1 MTIIGVVGSVD
12 VAGIVLVIFFRV
24 LWRRHGKWRRV
35 SGVIVAGI
43 VLASFRFLSLVIIG
57 VVSVNIGIVMVKC
70 VIVDVVMVGR
80 DGIGEA
86 SRYMMSAV
94 TPRPSLRSRSVSL
107 PTQTA
112 SAVDASVIL
121 EGIVIDVDED
131 STQFIRRL

>member
-35 SGVIVAGI
+35 SGVIVY
-43 VLASFRFLSLVIIG
+43 
-57 VVSVNIGIVMVKC
+57 
-70 VIVDVVMVGR
+70 VVMVGR